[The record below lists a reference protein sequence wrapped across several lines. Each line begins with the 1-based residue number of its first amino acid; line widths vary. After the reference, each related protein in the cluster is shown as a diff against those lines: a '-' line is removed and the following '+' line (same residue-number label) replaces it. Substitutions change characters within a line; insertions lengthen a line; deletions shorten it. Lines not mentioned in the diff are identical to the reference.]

1 MTETMRKEYAKLRR
15 RPFLTPVW
23 LTVAVAAL
31 ALAVAAWAVVSA
43 STTTIFVMRHAEK
56 ATEPADDPPLSLAG
70 ELRAGRLAQVF
81 GAATPGTAID
91 GILVSEFRR
100 SHETARPLAAA
111 LGIPV
116 VVVKGGT
123 PRDVARRALAEFGGR
138 HVLIIGHSNTV
149 PGIVQA
155 LSGQSVPPMG
165 DADYGTVYVIARP
178 HFSRASVTA
187 IRLP

>member
-23 LTVAVAAL
+23 LTVAVAAVTL
-31 ALAVAAWAVVSA
+31 AIAAWAVVSA
-43 STTTIFVMRHAEK
+43 STTTVFVMRHAEK
-56 ATEPADDPPLSLAG
+56 ASEPADDPPLSLAG
-70 ELRAGRLAQVF
+70 ELRAERLAQFF
-81 GAATPGTAID
+81 GAATEGTAID
-91 GILVSEFRR
+91 GIVVSDTRR
-100 SHETARPLAAA
+100 SQDTARPLAAK

-116 VVVKGGT
+116 VVVKGGN
-123 PRDVARRALAEFGGR
+123 PRDVARRALGEFSGR

-149 PGIVQA
+149 PGIVEA
-155 LSGQSVPPMG
+155 LSGQAVPPMS
-165 DADYGTVYVIARP
+165 DADYGTMYVIARP